1 MAASDPQVHIEI
13 GSRAE
18 NIELVQIAV
27 EASLRQLQLDEES
40 AHSIGAAVREAVANA
55 VEHGNTLDPEKKVE
69 VEFGLE
75 GEDVVIRVSDQG
87 AGFDVAALVD
97 PTERENLLRPNGRG
111 IFLMKSFMD
120 EIDYTFRP
128 GQGTLVTLRKH
139 VDLPAARTNEDEEDK
154 R

>member
-1 MAASDPQVHIEI
+1 MAVPDPQVHLEI

-55 VEHGNTLDPEKKVE
+55 VQHGNHLDPDKKVE
-69 VEFGLE
+69 VEFGLQDDE
-75 GEDVVIRVSDQG
+75 VVIRVSDQG
-87 AGFDVAALVD
+87 EGFDLTALAD
-97 PTERENLLRPNGRG
+97 PTESDNLLRPNGRG
-111 IFLMKSFMD
+111 VFLMRSFMD

-128 GQGTLVTLRKH
+128 GGGTLVTLRKH
-139 VDLPAARTNEDEEDK
+139 VTRPPVATNEDEEE
-154 R
+154 RE